1 MIGFLS
7 DLINWLNSNI
17 ISFSDG
23 IEISQKSSFL
33 HNFYIS
39 LCSVLKE
46 WG

>member
-7 DLINWLNSNI
+7 DLINWLNSKI

-39 LCSVLKE
+39 LCSALKE